1 VPKILETWTVL
12 PHGPLREI
20 GDGIL
25 TVAGDIPMP
34 LGNFPRRMNVV
45 ALAGGRSAIFSA
57 IALGEPQMERI
68 EALGRPAV
76 LIVPNGAHR
85 LDAKIWKAR
94 YPEIAVLTPPGAR
107 KAVAEVVPVDAT
119 KDNLADP
126 DVRFH
131 IVAGMGGKEAALTVR
146 RPDGLTLILNDLIG
160 HVRHPH
166 GLGAK
171 IMARLFG
178 FGVHGPR
185 IPRLVK
191 RQIEDRG
198 ALARQLREWAAEK
211 DLKRI
216 IVSHGEVISRN
227 PAGTL
232 ERIAAELDDRGS
244 TKAGDRSR

>member
-1 VPKILETWTVL
+1 MPKILETWTVL
-12 PHGPLREI
+12 PHGPLTEI
-20 GDGIL
+20 DDGL
-25 TVAGDIPMP
+25 MTVTGDIPMP

-45 ALAGGRSAIFSA
+45 RLTGGRSAIFSA
-57 IALGEPQMERI
+57 IALPEPQMARI

-94 YPEIAVLTPPGAR
+94 YPELAVLTPPGAR
-107 KAVAEVVPVDAT
+107 KAVAEVVSVDAT
-119 KDNLADP
+119 EDNLADP
-126 DVRFH
+126 DVGFH
-131 IVAGMGGKEAALTVR
+131 IVAGMGEKEAALTVR

-191 RQIEDRG
+191 RQIDG
-198 ALARQLREWAAEK
+198 PAALARQLREWAAAK

-216 IVSHGEVISRN
+216 IVSHGEPISEN
-227 PAGTL
+227 PAGVL
-232 ERIAAELDDRGS
+232 ERIAAGLEG
-244 TKAGDRSR
+244 

>member
-1 VPKILETWTVL
+1 MPKIHETWTVL
-12 PHGPLREI
+12 PHGPLHEI
-20 GDGIL
+20 GDGML

-34 LGNFPRRMNVV
+34 LGYFPRRMTVV
-45 ALAGGRSAIFSA
+45 RLSGGRSAIFSA
-57 IALGEPQMERI
+57 IALPDAQMERI
-68 EALGRPAV
+68 EALGRPAI

-119 KDNLADP
+119 EDNLADP

-131 IVAGMGGKEAALTVR
+131 LVAGMGEKESALTVR
-146 RPDGLTLILNDLIG
+146 RPDGLTLIVNDLIG
-160 HVRHPH
+160 HVHHPH

-185 IPRLVK
+185 IPRPVK
-191 RQIEDRG
+191 RSIDAPA

-216 IVSHGEVISRN
+216 IVSHGEPIDGN
-227 PAGTL
+227 PAGVL
-232 ERIAAELDDRGS
+232 ERIAAELKS
-244 TKAGDRSR
+244 